1 MKKKTI
7 IIWIII
13 IAAAVIGIYL
23 LTRPTVLGNMKNS
36 YTEQITTASDISFS
50 GEAGERIKFSF
61 RSNIVNGELNMVLY
75 DSAGNVVYT
84 LDEAK
89 ALETFYT
96 LDSSGTYTLAA
107 ECKDFIGEYKIKV
120 YKAD

>member
-75 DSAGNVVYT
+75 DSVGNEVYR

-89 ALETFYT
+89 ALETFFT
-96 LDSSGTYTLAA
+96 LDSSETYTLAA

>member
-7 IIWIII
+7 IIWII

-50 GEAGERIKFSF
+50 G
-61 RSNIVNGELNMVLY
+61 
-75 DSAGNVVYT
+75 
-84 LDEAK
+84 
-89 ALETFYT
+89 
-96 LDSSGTYTLAA
+96 
-107 ECKDFIGEYKIKV
+107 
-120 YKAD
+120 

>member
-13 IAAAVIGIYL
+13 IAAAVIGIFL

-75 DSAGNVVYT
+75 DSAGNAVYT

-96 LDSSGTYTLAA
+96 LDSSGTVSYTHLTANLSGG
-107 ECKDFIGEYKIKV
+107 KGK
-120 YKAD
+120 

>member
-1 MKKKTI
+1 
-7 IIWIII
+7 
-13 IAAAVIGIYL
+13 
-23 LTRPTVLGNMKNS
+23 MKNS

-75 DSAGNVVYT
+75 DSNGNVVYT

-89 ALETFYT
+89 ALETFFT

>member
-13 IAAAVIGIYL
+13 IAAVVIGIYL
-23 LTRPTVLGNMKNS
+23 LTRPTVLGSMKNS

-50 GEAGERIKFSF
+50 GEAKFSF

-75 DSAGNVVYT
+75 DSVGNEVYR

-89 ALETFYT
+89 ALETFFT

>member
-1 MKKKTI
+1 MI
-7 IIWIII
+7 IYHGSYMEI
-13 IAAAVIGIYL
+13 V
-23 LTRPTVLGNMKNS
+23 RPDLKHSRPNVDVYKR
-36 YTEQITTASDISFS
+36 QDISFS
-50 GEAGERIKFSF
+50 GEEGERIKFSF

-75 DSAGNVVYT
+75 DSAGNAVYT

>member
-75 DSAGNVVYT
+75 DSAGNAVYT

-96 LDSSGTYTLAA
+96 LDSSG
-107 ECKDFIGEYKIKV
+107 EIHFSGRV
-120 YKAD
+120 

>member
-36 YTEQITTASDISFS
+36 YTEQITTASDVSFS

-75 DSAGNVVYT
+75 DSVGNEVYR

-89 ALETFYT
+89 ALETFFT
-96 LDSSGTYTLAA
+96 LDSSETYTLAA

>member
-13 IAAAVIGIYL
+13 IAAAIIGIYL

-75 DSAGNVVYT
+75 DSVGNEVYR

-89 ALETFYT
+89 ALETFFT
-96 LDSSGTYTLAA
+96 LDSSETYTLAA

>member
-1 MKKKTI
+1 
-7 IIWIII
+7 
-13 IAAAVIGIYL
+13 
-23 LTRPTVLGNMKNS
+23 MKNS

-75 DSAGNVVYT
+75 DSAGNAVYT

-89 ALETFYT
+89 ALETFIPWIVRGHI
-96 LDSSGTYTLAA
+96 L
-107 ECKDFIGEYKIKV
+107 
-120 YKAD
+120 

>member
-7 IIWIII
+7 IIWIIV

-50 GEAGERIKFSF
+50 G
-61 RSNIVNGELNMVLY
+61 
-75 DSAGNVVYT
+75 
-84 LDEAK
+84 
-89 ALETFYT
+89 
-96 LDSSGTYTLAA
+96 
-107 ECKDFIGEYKIKV
+107 
-120 YKAD
+120 

>member
-1 MKKKTI
+1 
-7 IIWIII
+7 
-13 IAAAVIGIYL
+13 
-23 LTRPTVLGNMKNS
+23 
-36 YTEQITTASDISFS
+36 
-50 GEAGERIKFSF
+50 
-61 RSNIVNGELNMVLY
+61 MVLY
-75 DSAGNVVYT
+75 DSAGNAVYT

>member
-1 MKKKTI
+1 MCI
-7 IIWIII
+7 
-13 IAAAVIGIYL
+13 
-23 LTRPTVLGNMKNS
+23 RDSS

-61 RSNIVNGELNMVLY
+61 RSNIVNGVLNMVLY
-75 DSAGNVVYT
+75 DSAGNAVYT
-84 LDEAK
+84 LDKAK

-96 LDSSGTYTLAA
+96 LDSSGIYTLAA
-107 ECKDFIGEYKIKV
+107 ECKDFVGEYKIKV

>member
-50 GEAGERIKFSF
+50 GEAGERIKFLF

-75 DSAGNVVYT
+75 DSAGNAVYT

-107 ECKDFIGEYKIKV
+107 ECKDFIGEIQN
-120 YKAD
+120 